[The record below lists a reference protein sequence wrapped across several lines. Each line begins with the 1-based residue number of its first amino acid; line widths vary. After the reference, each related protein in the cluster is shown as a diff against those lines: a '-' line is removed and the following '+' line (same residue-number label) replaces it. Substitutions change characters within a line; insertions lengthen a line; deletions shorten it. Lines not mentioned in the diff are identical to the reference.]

1 MGTFDILSIKGRK
14 NDFAKILDD
23 ALKMSNQ
30 DRVDGEAGQL
40 MSNWYESNNPE
51 EVDLLYLAAALLTKL
66 KHIEENIEEK

>member
-1 MGTFDILSIKGRK
+1 
-14 NDFAKILDD
+14 
-23 ALKMSNQ
+23 MSNQ